1 MFRWSTGIAIRML
14 KKPCKSLGVLRHGRA
29 GAAKGKHEPKE
40 GGEEGGRVWKG
51 RWKESCERA
60 PVQPQPAA
68 ATTAADVVYA
78 TVVTHRLQRG
88 LDYNAKRMLAKD
100 PPTPPLPLFKSLK
113 AQTG

>member
-1 MFRWSTGIAIRML
+1 MFRWSSGIAIRML
-14 KKPCKSLGVLRHGRA
+14 KKPYARRRSQRQERTKGRV
-29 GAAKGKHEPKE
+29 G
-40 GGEEGGRVWKG
+40 GGRVWKG

-100 PPTPPLPLFKSLK
+100 PPHHPSLFLNL
-113 AQTG
+113 